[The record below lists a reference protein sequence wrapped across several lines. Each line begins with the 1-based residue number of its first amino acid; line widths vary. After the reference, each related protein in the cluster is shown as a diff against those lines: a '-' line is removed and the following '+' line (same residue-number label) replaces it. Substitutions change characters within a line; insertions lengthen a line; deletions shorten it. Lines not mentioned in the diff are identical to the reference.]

1 MNKQRIET
9 LIDDIVKGY
18 FPDEEPVYSLEK
30 EMLFKNAWNNDF
42 SNHQANGPGISQAG
56 NATEI
61 ILGCIATVLGTIKTV
76 MELYELSSKQNSKET
91 DQTVNTELMARKW
104 SAELQLAGL
113 DIYKAE
119 ALTKQFSDDLKLLI
133 KND

>member
-1 MNKQRIET
+1 MNKQGIET
-9 LIDDIVKGY
+9 LIDNIINDY
-18 FPDEEPVYSLEK
+18 FPNEEPVYSLEK
-30 EMLFKNAWNNDF
+30 GLLFEKAWNNDF
-42 SNHQANGPGISQAG
+42 SNHEDNEFGVNQAG

-76 MELYELSSKQNSKET
+76 VEIYKLSSKKSSEATHQ
-91 DQTVNTELMARKW
+91 DVNAELMAKKW

-113 DIYKAE
+113 DIHKAE
-119 ALTKQFSDDLKLLI
+119 ALTKQFGEDLRLLI